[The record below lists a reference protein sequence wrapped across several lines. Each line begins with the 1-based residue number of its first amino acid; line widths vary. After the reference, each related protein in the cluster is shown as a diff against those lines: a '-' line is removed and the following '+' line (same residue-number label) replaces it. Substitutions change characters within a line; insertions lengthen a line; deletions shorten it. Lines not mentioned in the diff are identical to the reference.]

1 MKKIYLLAL
10 LAFVS
15 MAAIAQKPAYK
26 IFKADGSEATY
37 NDMLNAAADHDVTL
51 FGELHNNPVCHW
63 LQLELAQD
71 LLAQGK
77 DLVLGAEMFEA
88 DNQIV
93 LDEYLNGDISAR
105 SYEGQARLW
114 PNYETDYRPLIEFA
128 RENQL
133 NFVASNIPR
142 RYASMVAKDGFEA
155 LDSLHEDAYKWIAPL
170 PMPYDP
176 ELPNYKRMTTMMG
189 MHREPNPNM
198 PKAQASKDA
207 TMAHFILKNLKQD
220 QVFVHYN
227 GTYHS
232 NNYEGIVWY
241 LKKYKPGTDVLTIA
255 TVEQSQ
261 IDKLNE
267 KHLKLADFILV
278 IPETMT
284 KTY

>member
-1 MKKIYLLAL
+1 MKKYYLLTL
-10 LAFVS
+10 LAILS

-37 NDMLNAAADHDVTL
+37 NDMLDAAAEHDVTL

-71 LLAQGK
+71 LLAKGK

-93 LDEYLNGDISAR
+93 LDEYLKGDISSR

-114 PNYETDYRPLIEFA
+114 PNYETDYKPLIEFA
-128 RENQL
+128 RQNQL
-133 NFVASNIPR
+133 PFVASNIPR
-142 RYASMVAKDGFEA
+142 RYASMVAKGGFEA
-155 LDSLHEDAYKWIAPL
+155 LDSLHKNAYNWIAPL

-198 PKAQASKDA
+198 PKAQAAKDA
-207 TMAHFILKNLKQD
+207 TMAHFILKNLNQD

-241 LKKYKPGTDVLTIA
+241 LKEYEPATEVLTIA

-278 IPETMT
+278 IPDTMT

>member
-1 MKKIYLLAL
+1 MKKYYLLTL
-10 LAFVS
+10 LAILS

-37 NDMLNAAADHDVTL
+37 NDMLDAAAEHDVTL

-71 LLAQGK
+71 LLAKGK

-93 LDEYLNGDISAR
+93 LDEYLKGDISSR

-114 PNYETDYRPLIEFA
+114 PNYETDYKPLIEFA
-128 RENQL
+128 RQNQL
-133 NFVASNIPR
+133 PFVASNIPR
-142 RYASMVAKDGFEA
+142 RYASMVAKGGFEA
-155 LDSLHEDAYKWIAPL
+155 LDSLHKNAYNWIAPL

-198 PKAQASKDA
+198 PKAQAAKDA
-207 TMAHFILKNLKQD
+207 TMAHFILKNLNQD

-241 LKKYKPGTDVLTIA
+241 LKEYEPAKEVLTIA

-278 IPETMT
+278 IPDTMT

>member
-10 LAFVS
+10 LAVIS

-26 IFKADGSEATY
+26 IFKSDGSEATY
-37 NDMLNAAADHDVTL
+37 DDMLKAASKTEVTL

-63 LQLELAQD
+63 LQLALAQD
-71 LLAQGK
+71 LLAKGK

-88 DNQIV
+88 DNQIL
-93 LDEYLNGDISAR
+93 LDEYLQNDISSR
-105 SYEGQARLW
+105 SFEGQARLW
-114 PNYETDYRPLIEFA
+114 PNYDTDYKPLIEFA
-128 RENQL
+128 RENTL

-142 RYASMVAKDGFEA
+142 RYASMVAKGGFEA
-155 LDSLHEDAYKWIAPL
+155 LDSLNENAYNWIAPL
-170 PMPYDP
+170 PMPYDAD
-176 ELPNYKRMTTMMG
+176 LPNYKKMATMMG

-198 PKAQASKDA
+198 PKAQAAKDA
-207 TMAHFILKNLKQD
+207 TMAHFILENLKQD

-241 LKKYKPGTDVLTIA
+241 LKKYEPKTTVLTIA

-278 IPETMT
+278 IPDTMT

>member
-1 MKKIYLLAL
+1 MKKYYLLTL
-10 LAFVS
+10 LAILS

-37 NDMLNAAADHDVTL
+37 NDMLDAAAEHDVTL

-71 LLAQGK
+71 LLAKGK

-93 LDEYLNGDISAR
+93 LDEYLKGDISSR

-114 PNYETDYRPLIEFA
+114 PNYETDYKPLIEFA
-128 RENQL
+128 RQNQL
-133 NFVASNIPR
+133 PFVASNIPR
-142 RYASMVAKDGFEA
+142 RYASMVAKGGFEA
-155 LDSLHEDAYKWIAPL
+155 LDSLHNNAYNWIAPL

-198 PKAQASKDA
+198 PKAQAAKDA
-207 TMAHFILKNLKQD
+207 TMAHFILKNLNQD

-241 LKKYKPGTDVLTIA
+241 LKEYEPATEVLTIA

-278 IPETMT
+278 IPDTMT